1 MSKSIPVVAPV
12 NNIHTSV
19 PIVGTVTP
27 IVVNDNIS
35 ITSNMRKIYAIRK
48 TLMILCLID
57 IFFSFLY
64 AMTDITMLVPLFFSV
79 CGYYGLKHYRL
90 VNTYF
95 YVGYEVLT
103 VIGRIVLFGY
113 YVSTGIVIDGFN
125 ILMLILSTIIGI
137 WVLELLYKFITI
149 LNILTEDDIQLLKNM
164 GYIPNA
170 YRIYY

>member
-1 MSKSIPVVAPV
+1 MSKCIPVVAPS

-35 ITSNMRKIYAIRK
+35 ITSNMRKIYAMRK
-48 TLMILCLID
+48 TLMLLCLID

-64 AMTDITMLVPLFFSV
+64 ALNNITMIIPLFFAV
-79 CGYYGLKHYRL
+79 CGYYGVKNYKLI
-90 VNTYF
+90 NTYF
-95 YVGYEVLT
+95 YIVYEL
-103 VIGRIVLFGY
+103 IIILGRIVLFGY
-113 YVSTGIVIDGFN
+113 YVSYGIVMDGFY
-125 ILMLILSTIIGI
+125 IAMLILSTVIGL
-137 WVLELLYKFITI
+137 WVLELLYKYTTI
-149 LNILTEDDIQLLKNM
+149 LKKLSDEDILLLKNM

>member
-57 IFFSFLY
+57 IF
-64 AMTDITMLVPLFFSV
+64 LV
-79 CGYYGLKHYRL
+79 
-90 VNTYF
+90 F
-95 YVGYEVLT
+95 Y
-103 VIGRIVLFGY
+103 
-113 YVSTGIVIDGFN
+113 
-125 ILMLILSTIIGI
+125 MH
-137 WVLELLYKFITI
+137 
-149 LNILTEDDIQLLKNM
+149 
-164 GYIPNA
+164 
-170 YRIYY
+170 

>member
-1 MSKSIPVVAPV
+1 MSKSIPVVAPE

-64 AMTDITMLVPLFFSV
+64 AITNITMLVPLFFAV

-90 VNTYF
+90 ENTYF
-95 YVGYEVLT
+95 YVGYELITVL
-103 VIGRIVLFGY
+103 GRIILFGY
-113 YVSTGIVIDGFN
+113 YVANGIVLDGFS
-125 ILMLILSTIIGI
+125 ILMLILSTIVGI
-137 WVLELLYKFITI
+137 WVLELLYKYITI
-149 LNILTEDDIQLLKNM
+149 LKILTEDDIQLLKNM